1 MMKKCILWFITCLSL
16 FGLSFAQVTVNPIY
30 TSERFQP
37 SDKFHAGCEN
47 QIDVVFQL
55 NNSKING
62 VNAVLE
68 YDSDDVEVLKVLA
81 VWERENNLSYTV
93 EKNRIVFSKLKTDWE
108 WLDSVTF
115 TLFFKVWSDL
125 KESSFS
131 FAKWSY
137 VVDSKW
143 NMIELEWNYSFQFIE
158 VPECDPDIVA
168 PSVELLFPSN
178 KSWEYVALDSYFQFE
193 IDDSWKWINEK
204 SINFSIDWFDY
215 TLATIEHEWEGKILT
230 IYPDIRMPFNTGFEV
245 KISVSDKQSYWKPNT
260 TTKLYEFQ
268 TSDTLNLLNDID
280 PVEFRK
286 IVNLDKYFKW
296 TKDECKLLSELYSQ
310 YFEEN
315 WEILES
321 INTKLEC
328 DELAVVE
335 RVWNID
341 IIQENDDENLKF
353 SVFSMLGWILFWSL
367 FFAVVFWRLGKK

>member
-1 MMKKCILWFITCLSL
+1 MMRKSIVWFIACLSL
-16 FGLSFAQVTVNPIY
+16 FGLSFAQVSVNPIY
-30 TSERFQP
+30 TPERFQP

-55 NNSKING
+55 GSSKING
-62 VNAVLE
+62 VNAILE
-68 YDSDDVEVLKVLA
+68 YDSDDVEILKVLA

-93 EKNRIVFSKLKTDWE
+93 EKDRIVFGKLKTDWE

-143 NMIELEWNYSFQFIE
+143 NMVELEWNYNFQFAE

-178 KSWEYVALDSYFQFE
+178 KSWEYVALDTYFQFE
-193 IDDSWKWINEK
+193 IDDQWKGVNE
-204 SINFSIDWFDY
+204 SSVRIEIDWYTY
-215 TLATIEHEWEGKILT
+215 TLATIEHEWKGKKLT
-230 IYPDIRMPFNTGFEV
+230 IYPDIWMPFNTGFEV
-245 KISVSDKQSYWKPNT
+245 KINVSDKQSYWKSND
-260 TTKLYEFQ
+260 TTKIYEFQ
-268 TSDTLNLLNDID
+268 TSDKLNLLNDIS

-315 WEILES
+315 WDVLES
-321 INTKLEC
+321 INKKLEC
-328 DELAVVE
+328 SELSVIE
-335 RVWNID
+335 KDWDID
-341 IIQENDDENLKF
+341 IIEEIDGENSKF
-353 SVFSMLGWILFWSL
+353 SVFSMLGWIMFWCL
-367 FFAVVFWRLGKK
+367 FFAVAFWWLGKK